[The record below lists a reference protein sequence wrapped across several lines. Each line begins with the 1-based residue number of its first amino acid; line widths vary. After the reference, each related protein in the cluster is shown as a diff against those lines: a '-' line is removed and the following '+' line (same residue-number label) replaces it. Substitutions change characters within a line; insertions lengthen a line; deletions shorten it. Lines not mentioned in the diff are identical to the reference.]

1 MILIIR
7 KKATRE
13 ELQKMAE
20 DLDGY
25 IKIVIDVE
33 QKILA
38 GGGKKHVDAEQ
49 ILLQKGSHQDN
60 LWGGGLDLENGEIDY
75 NSMINVHPSQGNLSR
90 DIMSSDIRKVFDNIV
105 IKLLK

>member
-1 MILIIR
+1 
-7 KKATRE
+7 
-13 ELQKMAE
+13 MAE

-25 IKIVIDVE
+25 IKIVVDVE

-49 ILLQKGSHQDN
+49 ILLQEGSHQDN

-75 NSMINVHPSQGNLSR
+75 NSMINVRPSQGNLSR